1 MPENALIAF
10 NDLMTLHIKSATLS
24 KQEIKNVK
32 KDFIAKHE
40 VIKDN
45 VENVK
50 DVKIDKKW
58 LDEQKRIYQENLV
71 NYGISDLIK

>member
-32 KDFIAKHE
+32 KNFIAKHE